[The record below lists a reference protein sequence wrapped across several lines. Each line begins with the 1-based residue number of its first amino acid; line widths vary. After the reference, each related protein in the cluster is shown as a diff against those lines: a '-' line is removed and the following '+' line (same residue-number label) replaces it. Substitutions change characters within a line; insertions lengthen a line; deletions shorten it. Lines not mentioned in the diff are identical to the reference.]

1 VSGSKDFIF
10 EEERN
15 KVHTLTDERFLVSPF
30 FVLFLIY
37 SNIIG
42 VGIMGFQRDIIK
54 SAGYDAW
61 ISVLL
66 SSISIHVLVW
76 MTYLFL
82 QLLRTVSFI
91 SINFA
96 LGNGL
101 AGY

>member
-1 VSGSKDFIF
+1 MKRTT
-10 EEERN
+10 E
-15 KVHTLTDERFLVSPF
+15 
-30 FVLFLIY
+30 FVLGLIGGIFGIFSGFIGMLIY

-76 MTYLFL
+76 MTYRFL
-82 QLLRTVSFI
+82 QLLITISFI